1 MEACNKTFAKINK
14 STYNQKL
21 FIEVRQAAMLRLIFF
36 NGRRPAEVANL
47 KIIEWN
53 LAKND
58 HYLTQSQKKKLK
70 KIQDS
75 DKMLNQFKSSDVLII
90 IPRNLWVVLE
100 FLCNLSNR
108 ITAEVHELNEFV
120 FPSTKRSLECSEGT
134 FNIKQYVP
142 ELEMC
147 LTTVQASIY

>member
-58 HYLTQSQKKKLK
+58 HYLTQSQKK
-70 KIQDS
+70 S
-75 DKMLNQFKSSDVLII
+75 
-90 IPRNLWVVLE
+90 
-100 FLCNLSNR
+100 
-108 ITAEVHELNEFV
+108 
-120 FPSTKRSLECSEGT
+120 
-134 FNIKQYVP
+134 
-142 ELEMC
+142 
-147 LTTVQASIY
+147 